1 MKFRCG
7 GGGTLEDDHVT
18 QDMAFRYR
26 YNMPQKSLDRLR
38 FTVGT
43 FEYVGLKVD
52 QACGFL
58 FCCESEMEV

>member
-1 MKFRCG
+1 
-7 GGGTLEDDHVT
+7 
-18 QDMAFRYR
+18 
-26 YNMPQKSLDRLR
+26 MPQKSLDRLR

-58 FCCESEMEV
+58 FAARVKWKCKNVLQTNCESCVRVQEDGMERISMLA